1 MVIIQLLSRLFLL
14 TLVSHVIS
22 QGVLKRS
29 YERDLV
35 QYPCTRIFTS
45 SGSVGCGS
53 TTSSGSTGALV
64 HVEDAMNL
72 IRSYMLTFD
81 FVAVMSGEFFNE
93 TILTE
98 IQTTGFLV
106 GVIVYDLPEDISYLD
121 SPGAR
126 YSVDVVTPQGD
137 QTASR
142 NLTIDP
148 NYVWNQYGN
157 GLMQKML
164 EYPVVRA
171 DEKEIDMLLSLCVEN
186 SKNGYQNYRIN
197 SAELSLYMGAGGLT
211 SRDCLG
217 WKDIDGRKNPQCL
230 PIGGQ
235 SVWGTL
241 GNLDKRPKVLLTV
254 AFDATAEF
262 RDLASG
268 SNEAMASLAVALIVS
283 EAFSRLSASILTA
296 DKQPMIFLANA
307 DEWGYAGSRRF
318 VRDLTSFSCSFP
330 VPANQ
335 TMAGL
340 PMCLDPIYPTT
351 LFESIEFSDI
361 DVIIAI
367 DQIARL
373 DATQS
378 LYLHHLPV
386 YSKSTDAA
394 AITQQDLDAVAKFVK
409 AADNFGVV
417 LNVVDS
423 LRDDASYALPPV
435 SNKSLTI

>member
-1 MVIIQLLSRLFLL
+1 M
-14 TLVSHVIS
+14 
-22 QGVLKRS
+22 
-29 YERDLV
+29 
-35 QYPCTRIFTS
+35 QYPCTRIFSS
-45 SGSVGCGS
+45 SGSAGCGS
-53 TTSSGSTGALV
+53 TTSSGSVGVLV

-72 IRSYMLTFD
+72 IRGYMLTFD

-98 IQTTGFLV
+98 LQTTGFLV
-106 GVIVYDLPEDISYLD
+106 GVIVYDRPGDYSYVD
-121 SPGAR
+121 SPSAR
-126 YSVDVVTPQGD
+126 YSVDVTTPQGD
-137 QTASR
+137 TTASR
-142 NLTIDP
+142 NLTINP
-148 NYVWNQYGN
+148 SYAWNQYGN
-157 GLMQKML
+157 GLMEKTL

-171 DEKEIDMLLSLCVEN
+171 DAMEIDMLLSLCDDN
-186 SKNGYQNYRIN
+186 SKNDYQNYRIN
-197 SAELSLYMGAGGLT
+197 SAELSFYMGAAGLT
-211 SRDCLG
+211 SRDCLT
-217 WKDIDGRKNPQCL
+217 WKDIDGKKNPQCL

-254 AFDATAEF
+254 AFDTTAEF
-262 RDLASG
+262 HDLAFG

-283 EAFSRLSASILTA
+283 EALSRTSILTA

-318 VRDLTSFSCSFP
+318 VKDITSFSCSFP
-330 VPANQ
+330 IPANQ

-351 LFESIEFSDI
+351 LFQSIKLSDI

-367 DQIARL
+367 DQITRL
-373 DATQS
+373 DAAQS
-378 LYLHHLPV
+378 LYVHHQPV

-394 AITQQDLDAVAKFVK
+394 ATTQQDLDAVAIIVK
-409 AADNFGVV
+409 AAENLGVV

-423 LRDDASYALPPV
+423 LGDNSSYALPPV
-435 SNKSLTI
+435 SSES